1 MMDCNR
7 ALEETGGDEG
17 ALVYY
22 QCQADDGRLFEFLDD
37 DLNVI
42 EEVTIDTLIET
53 WEEARK
59 AELVA

>member
-1 MMDCNR
+1 MPHTER
-7 ALEETGGDEG
+7 GSDEG

-37 DLNVI
+37 DLNVV
-42 EEVTIDTLIET
+42 EEGTIDSLIET

-59 AELVA
+59 AGLAA